1 MDRDLSPELA
11 LDTALTTR
19 RAASAHRVPPKFAAV
34 TAVIAPAG
42 FILLGA
48 SDLVDGGSG
57 RAILGGSGV
66 ALLVLQIALFVGLA
80 IGWRRDG
87 VVPDPTQ
94 GATVRQRWNRL
105 WLTLVGV
112 VGYAAVWVVTGRT
125 GWALI
130 YAGVALGVAAGGDQL
145 ARRRR

>member
-1 MDRDLSPELA
+1 MDSDLSPELA
-11 LDTALTTR
+11 LDTALATR
-19 RAASAHRVPPKFAAV
+19 RAASAHRMPPKFAAA

-48 SDLVDGGSG
+48 SDLADGGSG
-57 RAILGGSGV
+57 RALLGGSG
-66 ALLVLQIALFVGLA
+66 AAMLVIQIALFVGLA
-80 IGWRRDG
+80 IRWRRDG

-105 WLTLVGV
+105 WLTLVGMA
-112 VGYAAVWVVTGRT
+112 GYAAVWIVSGRT

-130 YAGVALGVAAGGDQL
+130 YGGVALGAAAGGEQL